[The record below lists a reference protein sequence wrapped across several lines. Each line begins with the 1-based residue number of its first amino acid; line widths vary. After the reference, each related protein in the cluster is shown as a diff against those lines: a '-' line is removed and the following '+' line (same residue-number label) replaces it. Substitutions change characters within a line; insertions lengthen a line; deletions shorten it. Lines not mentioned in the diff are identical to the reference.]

1 MQERWQ
7 IKNLT
12 TQSLDSPAVRILKQR
27 GLTPEEIEYFLQP
40 SPENLSDPLKFPGIP
55 SALTR
60 ISQAREEQE
69 RVLIYGDY
77 DVDGITS
84 AALLFDY
91 LTEIWSVECF
101 YYIPDRIRDGYGL
114 NFAALKNLGL
124 ENFELVITVDCGITA
139 REEIKFLQE
148 QDIDVIVTD
157 HHEPADELPPAL
169 SLINHHLLKEGFK
182 IKGGLAGVGTA
193 FKLCQALEKRRLS
206 RQNNP
211 DTPTPPDKKA
221 HSDKNPDNISD
232 STPGDF
238 GTLSHSSEGSFE
250 NLETRITSPD
260 SDSAPLTPYLRSR
273 LDLVALGTVAD
284 LVPLQ
289 GENRILVREGL
300 KVLKNTEN
308 PGLQALAG
316 SLSLDLSREISAGQI
331 GYILAPPINAA
342 GRIKSADQALQLLL
356 AGDRRQVEGLAKK
369 LVEYNYQRRQEED
382 RTLEEALEMI
392 EDSPPGEREGIVLA
406 SRSWH
411 PGVIG
416 IVASRLVEK
425 YYRPVILIALES
437 KEEYRKEAEES
448 PGPIQSGDSSRSER
462 ENISSSS
469 AGTERG
475 RGSGRSISALNLHQA
490 LKACSI
496 HLLGFGG
503 HRQAA
508 GLEID
513 AGKVADFR
521 RAFNNYLKENLSPRD
536 FIPARQI
543 DDILS
548 EKQISLDF
556 YQELKTLKP
565 HGIGNPAPTF
575 LLPQV
580 SLQQARAVGSN
591 NNHLQLTTSGGLSGI
606 GFNLAPGFDFPGTD
620 SRYNI
625 IARVE
630 DNNWQGR
637 HTVQLNI
644 KNLVPASRQQD
655 YPIIYSG
662 GRLKLFDFRNC
673 SDPCRVVA
681 SIPGDLNSCL
691 IYLNNKKLMAELEE
705 KFPQALCC
713 TSADEAAA
721 GNRRQIVFFELP
733 FSLAE
738 IIQVASSASSQTD
751 NSTKMSSTEKL
762 ELYFLFGREDL
773 STNQKLLQHRLIN
786 KETLEQAWKLISRQ
800 DIFTRKELPGL
811 LKDRSG
817 LKLKPAAVDQ
827 LLEIWQELGLVTRD
841 EKGNKNYR
849 ITGSFPAKLD
859 LSLSIRYNRNV
870 EIKEDFARLKELVFS
885 NDLRELFALLQ
896 QELKL

>member
-7 IKNLT
+7 IKNPT
-12 TQSLDSPAVRILKQR
+12 IQSLDSPAVRILKQR
-27 GLTPEEIEYFLQP
+27 GLTPEEIESFLRP
-40 SPENLSDPLKFPGIP
+40 VPENLSDPLKFPGIP

-84 AALLFDY
+84 TALLLDY
-91 LTEIWSVECF
+91 LTEIWAVECL

-114 NFAALKNLGL
+114 NLAAFKSLGL

-139 REEIKFLQE
+139 LEEIKFLQE
-148 QDIDVIVTD
+148 RGIDVIVTD
-157 HHEPADELPPAL
+157 HHEPADEQPPAL
-169 SLINHHLLKEGFK
+169 SLINHHLLEGDLE
-182 IKGGLAGVGTA
+182 IKGGLSGVGTA
-193 FKLCQALEKRRLS
+193 FKLCQALEQQRLS
-206 RQNNP
+206 RQNSQDN
-211 DTPTPPDKKA
+211 PPDKKTI
-221 HSDKNPDNISD
+221 SEKNPGNNSD
-232 STPGDF
+232 PAPGGF
-238 GTLSHSSEGSFE
+238 KTESHSSGSNFE
-250 NLETRITSPD
+250 NLETRIASPD
-260 SDSAPLTPYLRSR
+260 SDSGPLTPYLKSR

-300 KVLKNTEN
+300 KVLKNTDN

-356 AGDRRQVEGLAKK
+356 AGDRRQVEGLAQN

-382 RTLEEALEMI
+382 QTLEEALEMI
-392 EDSPPGEREGIVLA
+392 EASPPCEEEGIVLA

-425 YYRPVILIALES
+425 YYRPVILIALEG
-437 KEEYRKEAEES
+437 KKQAEKTR
-448 PGPIQSGDSSRSER
+448 GPVQAGDNNRSET
-462 ENISSSS
+462 EKNSSNP
-469 AGTERG
+469 AETDRG
-475 RGSGRSISALNLHQA
+475 RGSGRSISALNLHRA
-490 LKACSI
+490 LKACSS

-508 GLEID
+508 GLEIE
-513 AGKVADFR
+513 AGKVANFR
-521 RAFNNYLKENLSPRD
+521 RAFNNYLKENLSSRD

-580 SLQQARAVGSN
+580 SLQQARAVGRDNS
-591 NNHLQLTTSGGLSGI
+591 HLQLTTSGGLKGI
-606 GFNLAPGFDFPGTD
+606 GFNLAQDFDFPGTD
-620 SRYNI
+620 SSYNL

-637 HTVQLNI
+637 HTVQLNL
-644 KNLVPASRQQD
+644 KNLVPVSRQQD

-662 GRLKLFDFRNC
+662 GNLKLHDFRNC
-673 SDPCRVVA
+673 GDPCRVIA

-691 IYLNNKKLMAELEE
+691 IYLNNRKLKAELEE
-705 KFPQALCC
+705 KFPRTLCC
-713 TSADEAAA
+713 TSADKAAA
-721 GNRRQIVFFELP
+721 SNRRQVVFFELP

-738 IIQVASSASSQTD
+738 MIQVIGFESSQTED
-751 NSTKMSSTEKL
+751 NSDRGSIEKL
-762 ELYFLFGREDL
+762 ELYFLFGKEDL
-773 STNQKLLQHRLIN
+773 SANQRILQHRLIS
-786 KETLEQAWKLISRQ
+786 KEALEQAWKLISRQ
-800 DIFTRKELPGL
+800 ERFTRKELPGL
-811 LKDRSG
+811 LKDCPG
-817 LKLKPAAVDQ
+817 LKPAAVDQ
-827 LLEIWQELGLVTRD
+827 LLEIWQELELVTRE
-841 EKGNKNYR
+841 EKEEKDYR
-849 ITGSFPAKLD
+849 ITGSFPVKLD
-859 LSLSIRYNRNV
+859 FSHSIRYNRNV

-885 NDLRELFALLQ
+885 SDLRELFALLQ
-896 QELKL
+896 QGLKL